1 VSVDLRVAAT
11 IPAPPTRVWEVIV
24 DWAGQG
30 RWIPFTTVRVVSP
43 HEVGSGVR
51 CEALSGFW
59 LGRLPVGLLDRFTV
73 TTWQPPDATTLGVLE
88 VLHTGPYF
96 HGPGTFELR
105 SVSGGSGTEVRCIEI
120 FDVVGGAVPTRLAAL
135 LVPGMRVGF
144 ARSLRALGRVSRAG
158 R

>member
-1 VSVDLRVAAT
+1 MSVDLRVARTVA
-11 IPAPPTRVWEVIV
+11 APPARVWEVLV

-30 RWIPFTTVRVVSP
+30 RWIPFTSVRVVGD
-43 HEVGSGVR
+43 HDAGTGVR

-73 TTWQPPDATTLGVLE
+73 TTWQPPSPTVPGVLE

-96 HGPGTFELR
+96 RGPGAFELHAAP
-105 SVSGGSGTEVRCIEI
+105 GGTDVRCTEI
-120 FDVVGGAVPTRLAAL
+120 FDVVGGAVPTRLARL
-135 LVPGMRVGF
+135 LLPIMRIGF
-144 ARSLRALGRVSRAG
+144 ARSLAALGRVSRAD